1 MNLSNV
7 GKDKRGTMTIGYSWL
22 LFTFN
27 NHCHLAAGGPVST
40 EGRNPVNSQ
49 FHRPKQ
55 SWNRIETTLSWY
67 TKNLHFWSMVFKG
80 HITLCNIITCQ
91 IHHGPLTTNIY
102 TIIYSHETHSQA
114 GIRQDFWHGLKLQ
127 IPSHIFELFLFPFDS
142 IRLMSLLNYWGMED
156 VGSTIVKERESN
168 RPADRGSEKDSEI
181 NPKHFKE

>member
-1 MNLSNV
+1 
-7 GKDKRGTMTIGYSWL
+7 MTIGYSWL

-102 TIIYSHETHSQA
+102 TLIYSHETHSQA
-114 GIRQDFWHGLKLQ
+114 GIQQDFWHGLTADPITYVWIISVSFWFYK
-127 IPSHIFELFLFPFDS
+127 IHISPELL
-142 IRLMSLLNYWGMED
+142 RNGRCR
-156 VGSTIVKERESN
+156 KHN
-168 RPADRGSEKDSEI
+168 SEGK
-181 NPKHFKE
+181 KK